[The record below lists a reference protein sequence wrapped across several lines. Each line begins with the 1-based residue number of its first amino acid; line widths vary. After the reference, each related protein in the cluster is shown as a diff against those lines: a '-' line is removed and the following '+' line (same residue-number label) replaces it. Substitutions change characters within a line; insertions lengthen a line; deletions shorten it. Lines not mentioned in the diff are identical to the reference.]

1 MALQTILMLIHV
13 FWCSTWCH
21 VFLTHRGLLEMDED
35 LLHGQ
40 IRMLHNISKSTHNSC
55 LSWGLKI
62 HLYFPPDNKKKLWK
76 LVITSH
82 QDQVYVPDILLFPP
96 SSLSCLISYINHDI
110 QQHKTALVQMTQSW
124 QTHKLMSS
132 QERCVASWS
141 ALKRH
146 Y

>member
-21 VFLTHRGLLEMDED
+21 VFLTHPGLLEMDED
-35 LLHGQ
+35 LLHGL
-40 IRMLHNISKSTHNSC
+40 IRMLHNISKLIHNSC
-55 LSWGLKI
+55 LSWGLKM
-62 HLYFPPDNKKKLWK
+62 HLYFPPDNKKALKTCNNQQSGPGLCARHF
-76 LVITSH
+76 I
-82 QDQVYVPDILLFPP
+82 VPS

-124 QTHKLMSS
+124 QTHKWMSS